1 MKLQSVF
8 NIWRHLCR
16 HNVTMPDTRY
26 HRNLP
31 HIHPEGYPLFITF
44 RLADSLPLEVLQELK
59 KQRESALKL
68 LKNQTSDEIYKIEKK
83 HFGRYDE
90 WLDRCVSGPRW
101 LEDKTVADIVAE
113 KIHSMNGKY
122 FQLMTY
128 CIMPNHVHLLIEPI
142 IADDLRHRGKTAQYP
157 VTDALRLLKGST
169 ARTCN
174 LELKRSGHFWN
185 HESYDHFVRYIN
197 PKFGSW

>member
-1 MKLQSVF
+1 MHTK
-8 NIWRHLCR
+8 
-16 HNVTMPDTRY
+16 DTRY

-90 WLDRCVSGPRW
+90 WLDRCVSGPHW
-101 LEDKTVADIVAE
+101 LEDKTVADIVTE
-113 KIHSMNGKY
+113 KIHSMNGK
-122 FQLMTY
+122 
-128 CIMPNHVHLLIEPI
+128 
-142 IADDLRHRGKTAQYP
+142 
-157 VTDALRLLKGST
+157 
-169 ARTCN
+169 
-174 LELKRSGHFWN
+174 
-185 HESYDHFVRYIN
+185 
-197 PKFGSW
+197 